1 MAAPVIKFKR
11 GANSSLPALKAGE
24 PAFVTDEFDFYIG
37 LDNDAANNKFFGSHR
52 YWTRETNTAGSAV
65 RIVEG
70 ANNGDNYIEIKAPAT
85 LGGNL
90 TYTLPATNVT
100 SGILQNDG
108 SGNLSWMTSGTLVGP
123 ITISD
128 TTDSTSKD
136 TGALIVEGGVGIEKS
151 LYVGEHVQIIDT
163 TDSTSKDTGALIV
176 EGGVGIE
183 KSLHVGAAVS
193 ITDDLFVKGE
203 SEFIGIV
210 TFRGG
215 TVRLGDSSA
224 DDIVVGGEFASS
236 LVPDDDDTFDLGSAS
251 QQWRHLYL
259 NGSLEADAINNSGV
273 TTTTALKG
281 FSYLQAPHSATTQ
294 NLAVT
299 VAAKSAAHRYNGTG
313 SSNGYKIDGVE
324 SPILHFTPGKTYR
337 FVHDNTG
344 SHPLK
349 FYLDAAKVTN
359 YTTGVSFQNTYT
371 EITISDTTPAVLHY
385 QCTAHGYM
393 GNAIITHSNAVNT
406 PHDATFKGAVS
417 VEGNVD
423 LGNATSDTITPTG
436 RFDADILPATDGA
449 IDLGSSDREFQD
461 LFIDGTAQIDSLVAD
476 TADINGGTVDGVT
489 IGGASAG
496 AGTFTD
502 LTSGNIQVGVT
513 GDNELDTSSGNLTI
527 DSAGGTVTVDD
538 NLTVNGT
545 FTVLGTQSIIN
556 TETLKVEDSLIEV
569 GLVNSGGNLVAPSSD
584 ANIDVGLIF
593 HYYSGSAKKAAVFWD
608 DSVGRIAF
616 GAEVSESTSVLT
628 NSTHATIEAGG
639 MFVKDA
645 AGLSA
650 VISHD
655 GSLRQ
660 LSNITVDGGSF

>member
-52 YWTRETNTAGSAV
+52 YWTRETSTAGSAV

-70 ANNGDNYIEIKAPAT
+70 ANNGDNYIELKAPAT

-90 TYTLPATNVT
+90 TYTLPAANVT

-123 ITISD
+123 ITIS
-128 TTDSTSKD
+128 
-136 TGALIVEGGVGIEKS
+136 
-151 LYVGEHVQIIDT
+151 DT

-259 NGSLEADAINNSGV
+259 DGTLEADAINNSGV

-337 FVHDNTG
+337 FTHDNTG

-359 YTTGVSFQNTYT
+359 YTTGVNFQNTYT

-476 TADINGGTVDGVT
+476 TADINGGTIDGVT

-502 LTSGNIQVGVT
+502 LTGGNIQVGVT

-616 GAEVSESTSVLT
+616 GAEVSENTSVLT

>member
-11 GANSSLPALKAGE
+11 GANSSLPALAAGE
-24 PAFVTDEFDFYIG
+24 PAFVTDEFDFYVG
-37 LDNDAANNKFFGSHR
+37 LDGTSNNNKFFGSHR

-65 RIVEG
+65 RVVEG

-90 TYTLPATNVT
+90 TYTLPATNAT
-100 SGILQNDG
+100 NGILQNDG

-151 LYVGEHVQIIDT
+151 V
-163 TDSTSKDTGALIV
+163 
-176 EGGVGIE
+176 
-183 KSLHVGAAVS
+183 HVGAALSV
-193 ITDDLFVKGE
+193 TDRLFVGGE

-215 TVRLGDSSA
+215 TVRLGDSVT

-236 LVPDDDDTFDLGSAS
+236 LVPDDDDTFDLGSAT

-259 NGSLEADAINNSGV
+259 DGTLEADAINNSGV

-476 TADINGGTVDGVT
+476 TADINGGTIDGVT

-502 LTSGNIQVGVT
+502 LTGGNIRIGVT
-513 GDNELDTSSGNLTI
+513 GDNEIDTSSGGLTI
-527 DSAGGTVTVDD
+527 DSADGTVTVDD

-569 GLVNSGGNLVAPSSD
+569 GLVNSGGSLVAPSSD
-584 ANIDVGLIF
+584 ANIDVGMIF

-616 GAEVSESTSVLT
+616 GADVSESTSVLT
-628 NSTHATIEAGG
+628 NTTHATIEAGG
-639 MFVKDA
+639 VFIKDA

-660 LSNITVDGGSF
+660 LENITVDGGSF

>member
-11 GANSSLPALKAGE
+11 GANSSLPALAAGE
-24 PAFVTDEFDFYIG
+24 PAFVTDEFDFYVG
-37 LDNDAANNKFFGSHR
+37 LDGTSNNNKFFGSHR

-65 RIVEG
+65 RVVEG
-70 ANNGDNYIEIKAPAT
+70 ASNGDNYIELKAPAT

-100 SGILQNDG
+100 NGILQNDG
-108 SGNLSWMTSGTLVGP
+108 SGGLSWMTSGTLVGP

-151 LYVGEHVQIIDT
+151 V
-163 TDSTSKDTGALIV
+163 
-176 EGGVGIE
+176 
-183 KSLHVGAAVS
+183 HVGAALSV
-193 ITDDLFVKGE
+193 TDRLYVGGE

-215 TVRLGDSSA
+215 TIRLGDGDT
-224 DDIVVGGEFASS
+224 DDVVVGGEFASD
-236 LVPDDDDTFDLGSAS
+236 LVPTTDSAHDIGSAS
-251 QQWRHLYL
+251 KEWRNAFFDGTVETDGL
-259 NGSLEADAINNSGV
+259 NVSGV
-273 TTTTALKG
+273 LTTAQLSSPIISG
-281 FSYLQAPHSATTQ
+281 FSRLQAPHGATTTIE
-294 NLAVT
+294 VK
-299 VAAKSAAHRYNGTG
+299 VAAKVSGQHRYYGSG
-313 SSNGYKIDGVE
+313 SSNGYVLDGVQA
-324 SPILHFTPGKTYR
+324 PFLTLTPGRTYR
-337 FVHDNTG
+337 FDVSDASNG
-344 SHPLK
+344 SHPLR
-349 FYLDAAKVTN
+349 FYLDVDKVYQ
-359 YTTGVSFQNTYT
+359 YTTGVTVSGTQGQANAYV
-371 EITISDTTPAVLHY
+371 EIVVSDTTPTVLHY
-385 QCTAHGYM
+385 QCTAHGKM
-393 GNAIITHSNAVNT
+393 GNSIQMNSNVVNT
-406 PHDATFKGAVS
+406 PHDATFEGLLNAK
-417 VEGNVD
+417 GNVD
-423 LGNATSDTITPTG
+423 LGNATSDTITATG
-436 RFDADILPATDGA
+436 RFDSDLLPSTDGA
-449 IDLGSSDREFQD
+449 RDLGSSSNEWQD

-476 TADINGGTVDGVT
+476 TADINAGTIDGTT
-489 IGGASAG
+489 IGGNSAA

-502 LTSGNIQVGVT
+502 LTGGNIQVGVT
-513 GDNELDTSSGNLTI
+513 GDNEIDTSSGGLTL

-569 GLVNSGGNLVAPSSD
+569 GLVNSGGSLVAPSSD
-584 ANIDVGLIF
+584 ANIDVGMIF

-616 GAEVSESTSVLT
+616 GADVSESSSVLT

-639 MFVKDA
+639 VFIKDA

-660 LSNITVDGGSF
+660 LENITVDGGSF

>member
-37 LDNDAANNKFFGSHR
+37 LDNDANNNKFFGSHR

-65 RIVEG
+65 RVVEG
-70 ANNGDNYIEIKAPAT
+70 ASNGDNYIELKAPAT

-90 TYTLPATNVT
+90 TYTLPATNAT
-100 SGILQNDG
+100 NGILQNDG
-108 SGNLSWMTSGTLVGP
+108 SGGLSWMTSGTLVGP

-128 TTDSTSKD
+128 TTDSTTKD
-136 TGALIVEGGVGIEKS
+136 TGALILEGGLGVEKD
-151 LYVGEHVQIIDT
+151 VT
-163 TDSTSKDTGALIV
+163 
-176 EGGVGIE
+176 
-183 KSLHVGAAVS
+183 VGAAVS
-193 ITDDLFVKGE
+193 IGDRLFVKGE

-215 TVRLGDSSA
+215 TVRLGDSVT

-236 LVPDDDDTFDLGSAS
+236 LVPDDDDTFDLGSAT

-259 NGSLEADAINNSGV
+259 DGTLEADAINNSGV

-502 LTSGNIQVGVT
+502 LTGGNIRIGVT
-513 GDNELDTSSGNLTI
+513 GDNEIDTSSGALTL
-527 DSAGGTVTVDD
+527 DSADGTVTVDD

-545 FTVLGTQSIIN
+545 LTVLGSQSIIN

-569 GLVNSGGNLVAPSSD
+569 GLVNSGGSLVAPSSD

-616 GAEVSESTSVLT
+616 GADVSESTSVLT

-639 MFVKDA
+639 LFVKDA

-660 LSNITVDGGSF
+660 LENITVDGGSF

>member
-37 LDNDAANNKFFGSHR
+37 LDNNASNNKFFGSHR
-52 YWTRETNTAGSAV
+52 YWTRETTTAGSAV
-65 RIVEG
+65 RVVEG
-70 ANNGDNYIEIKAPAT
+70 ANNGDNYIELKSPAT

-90 TYTLPATNVT
+90 TYTLPGTNVT
-100 SGILQNDG
+100 NGILQNDG
-108 SGNLSWMTSGTLVGP
+108 SGNLSWMAGGTLVGP

-128 TTDSTSKD
+128 TTDSTTKD

-151 LYVGEHVQIIDT
+151 VT
-163 TDSTSKDTGALIV
+163 
-176 EGGVGIE
+176 
-183 KSLHVGAAVS
+183 VGAAVS
-193 ITDDLFVKGE
+193 IGDRLFVKGE

-215 TVRLGDSSA
+215 TVRLGDSTA

-259 NGSLEADAINNSGV
+259 DGTLEADAINNSGV

-294 NLAVT
+294 NFAVT
-299 VAAKSAAHRYNGTG
+299 VAAKTAAHRYNGSG

-324 SPILHFTPGKTYR
+324 SPILNLTPGKTYR
-337 FVHDNTG
+337 FTLSSSDMS
-344 SHPLK
+344 SHPFR
-349 FYLDAAKVTN
+349 FYLDAGKTHAYTNNVT
-359 YTTGVSFQNTYT
+359 TAATYA
-371 EITISDTTPAVLHY
+371 EITITDTTPAVLHY
-385 QCTAHGYM
+385 QCSAHGYM
-393 GNAIITHSNAVNT
+393 GNALITNSNAVDT
-406 PHDATFKGAVS
+406 PHSASFKSNLS
-417 VEGNVD
+417 VEGNTT
-423 LGNATSDTITPTG
+423 LGNATSDTINAIA
-436 RFDADILPATDGA
+436 RFSSDLIPSTDGA
-449 IDLGSSDREFQD
+449 RDLGSSDNEWQD

-502 LTSGNIQVGVT
+502 LTGGNIQVGVT

-569 GLVNSGGNLVAPSSD
+569 GLVNSGGSLVAPSSD
-584 ANIDVGLIF
+584 ANIDVGMIF

-616 GAEVSESTSVLT
+616 GAEVSESSSVLT

-655 GSLRQ
+655 GSVRQ

>member
-37 LDNDAANNKFFGSHR
+37 LDNDANNNKFFGSHR

-70 ANNGDNYIEIKAPAT
+70 ANNGDNYIELKSPAT

-100 SGILQNDG
+100 NGILQNDG

-123 ITISD
+123 ITIS
-128 TTDSTSKD
+128 
-136 TGALIVEGGVGIEKS
+136 
-151 LYVGEHVQIIDT
+151 DT

-236 LVPDDDDTFDLGSAS
+236 LVPDDDDTFDLGSAT

-259 NGSLEADAINNSGV
+259 DGTLEADAINNSGV

-349 FYLDAAKVTN
+349 FYLDAGKVTN

-502 LTSGNIQVGVT
+502 LTGGNIRIGVT
-513 GDNELDTSSGNLTI
+513 GDNEIDTSSGALTL
-527 DSAGGTVTVDD
+527 DSADGTVTVDD

-545 FTVLGTQSIIN
+545 FTVLGSQSIIN

-569 GLVNSGGNLVAPSSD
+569 GLVNSGGSLVAPSSD

-616 GAEVSESTSVLT
+616 GADVSESTSVLT

-639 MFVKDA
+639 LFVKDA

-660 LSNITVDGGSF
+660 LENITVDGGSF

>member
-1 MAAPVIKFKR
+1 MAAPVLQFKR
-11 GANSSLPALKAGE
+11 GALASLPGLKPGE
-24 PAFVTDEFDFYIG
+24 PAFVSDEFDFYIG
-37 LDNDAANNKFFGSHR
+37 LDTSTSNNKFFGSHR

-65 RIVEG
+65 RVVEG
-70 ANNGDNYIEIKAPAT
+70 ANNGDNYIEIKSPAS
-85 LGGNL
+85 LAGNL
-90 TYTLPATNVT
+90 TYTLPGTNVT
-100 SGILQNDG
+100 NGILQNDG
-108 SGNLSWMTSGTLVGP
+108 SGNLSWMAGGTLVGP

-128 TTDSTSKD
+128 ATDSTSKD

-151 LYVGEHVQIIDT
+151 V
-163 TDSTSKDTGALIV
+163 
-176 EGGVGIE
+176 
-183 KSLHVGAAVS
+183 HVGAALSV
-193 ITDDLFVKGE
+193 TDRLYVGGE

-215 TVRLGDSSA
+215 TIRLGDGDT
-224 DDIVVGGEFASS
+224 DDVVVGGEFASS
-236 LVPDDDDTFDLGSAS
+236 LVPTTDSAHDIGAAAKEWRNAFFDGTV
-251 QQWRHLYL
+251 
-259 NGSLEADAINNSGV
+259 EADGVNVSGIV
-273 TTTTALKG
+273 TASSLSAPVISG
-281 FSYLQAPHSATTQ
+281 FSHLQAPHGSTTT
-294 NLAVT
+294 LVVT
-299 VAAKSAAHRYNGTG
+299 VAAKVSGQHRYHGSG
-313 SSNGYKIDGVE
+313 SSNGYVIDGVQA
-324 SPILHFTPGKTYR
+324 PFLTLTPGRTYR
-337 FVHDNTG
+337 FDVSDASNG
-344 SHPLK
+344 SHPLR
-349 FYLDAAKVTN
+349 FYLDSGKTYQ
-359 YTTGVSFQNTYT
+359 YTTGVTVSGTQGQANAYV
-371 EITISDTTPAVLHY
+371 EIVVSDTTPTVLHY
-385 QCTAHGYM
+385 QCTAHGLM
-393 GNAIITHSNAVNT
+393 GNSIQFNSNVVNT
-406 PHDATFKGAVS
+406 PHAAVF
-417 VEGNVD
+417 EAGLNAKGNVD
-423 LGNATSDTITPTG
+423 LGDATSDTITATG
-436 RFDADILPATDGA
+436 RFDSDLIPSTDGA
-449 IDLGSSDREFQD
+449 RDLGSSDNEWQD

-502 LTSGNIQVGVT
+502 LTGGNIQIGVT
-513 GDNELDTSSGNLTI
+513 GDNEIDTSSGGLTI

-569 GLVNSGGNLVAPSSD
+569 GLVNSGGSLVAPSSD
-584 ANIDVGLIF
+584 ANIDVGMIF

-616 GAEVSESTSVLT
+616 GAEVSESSSVLT

-655 GSLRQ
+655 GTVRQ

>member
-70 ANNGDNYIEIKAPAT
+70 ANNGDNYIELKSPAT

-100 SGILQNDG
+100 NGILQNDG

-123 ITISD
+123 ITIS
-128 TTDSTSKD
+128 
-136 TGALIVEGGVGIEKS
+136 
-151 LYVGEHVQIIDT
+151 DT

-236 LVPDDDDTFDLGSAS
+236 LVPDDDDTFDLGSAT

-259 NGSLEADAINNSGV
+259 DGTLEADAINNSGV

-349 FYLDAAKVTN
+349 FYLDAGKVTN

-502 LTSGNIQVGVT
+502 LTGGNIRIGVT
-513 GDNELDTSSGNLTI
+513 GDNEIDTSSGGLTI
-527 DSAGGTVTVDD
+527 DSADGTVTVDD

-545 FTVLGTQSIIN
+545 FTVLGSQSIIN

-569 GLVNSGGNLVAPSSD
+569 GLVNSGGSLVAPSSD

-616 GAEVSESTSVLT
+616 GADVSESTSVLT

-639 MFVKDA
+639 LFVKDA

-660 LSNITVDGGSF
+660 LENITVDGGSF

>member
-11 GANSSLPALKAGE
+11 GANSSLPALAAGE
-24 PAFVTDEFDFYIG
+24 PAFVTDEFDFYVG
-37 LDNDAANNKFFGSHR
+37 LDGTSNNNKFFGSHR

-65 RIVEG
+65 RVVEG
-70 ANNGDNYIEIKAPAT
+70 ASNGDNYIELKAPAT

-90 TYTLPATNVT
+90 TYTLPATNAT
-100 SGILQNDG
+100 NGILQNDG
-108 SGNLSWMTSGTLVGP
+108 SGGLSWMTSGTLVGP

-128 TTDSTSKD
+128 TTDSTTKD
-136 TGALIVEGGVGIEKS
+136 TGALILEGGLGVEKD
-151 LYVGEHVQIIDT
+151 VT
-163 TDSTSKDTGALIV
+163 
-176 EGGVGIE
+176 
-183 KSLHVGAAVS
+183 VGAAVS
-193 ITDDLFVKGE
+193 IGDRLFVKGE

-215 TVRLGDSSA
+215 TVRLGDSTA

-236 LVPDDDDTFDLGSAS
+236 LVPDDDDTFDLGSAT
-251 QQWRHLYL
+251 QEWRHLFL
-259 NGSLEADAINNSGV
+259 DGTLEADAINNSGV

-281 FSYLQAPHSATTQ
+281 TSYLQAPHSATTQ
-294 NLAVT
+294 NFTVT
-299 VAAKSAAHRYNGTG
+299 VATKDSSHRYNGSG
-313 SSNGYKIDGVE
+313 SSNGYKIDGVFA
-324 SPILHFTPGKTYR
+324 PILHLTPGKTYR
-337 FVHDNTG
+337 FTNDNTG

-349 FYLDAAKVTN
+349 FYLDVDKVYN
-359 YTTGVSFQNTYT
+359 YTTGVSFQNSYT

-385 QCTAHGYM
+385 QCTAHAKM
-393 GNAIITHSNAVNT
+393 GNSIITHSNAVNT
-406 PHDATFKGAVS
+406 PHDATFEGLLNAK
-417 VEGNVD
+417 GNVD
-423 LGNATSDTITPTG
+423 LGNATTDTITATG
-436 RFDADILPATDGA
+436 RFDSDLLPSTDGA
-449 IDLGSSDREFQD
+449 RDLGSSDNEWQD

-476 TADINGGTVDGVT
+476 TADINGGTIDGVT

-502 LTSGNIQVGVT
+502 LTGGNIQVGVT
-513 GDNELDTSSGNLTI
+513 GDNEIDTSSGGLTL

-545 FTVLGTQSIIN
+545 FTVLGSQSIIN

-569 GLVNSGGNLVAPSSD
+569 GLVNSGGSLVAPSSD

-616 GAEVSESTSVLT
+616 GADVSESTSVLT
-628 NSTHATIEAGG
+628 NTTHATIEAGG
-639 MFVKDA
+639 VFIKDA

-660 LSNITVDGGSF
+660 LENITVDGGSF

>member
-11 GANSSLPALKAGE
+11 GANSSLPALAAGE
-24 PAFVTDEFDFYIG
+24 PAFVTDEFDFYVG
-37 LDNDAANNKFFGSHR
+37 LDGTSNNNKFFGSHR

-65 RIVEG
+65 RVVEG

-90 TYTLPATNVT
+90 TYTLPATNAT
-100 SGILQNDG
+100 NGILQNDG

-151 LYVGEHVQIIDT
+151 V
-163 TDSTSKDTGALIV
+163 
-176 EGGVGIE
+176 
-183 KSLHVGAAVS
+183 HVGAALSV
-193 ITDDLFVKGE
+193 TDRLFVGGE

-215 TVRLGDSSA
+215 TVRLGDSVT

-236 LVPDDDDTFDLGSAS
+236 LVPDDDDTFDLGSAT

-259 NGSLEADAINNSGV
+259 DGTLEADAINNSGV

-294 NLAVT
+294 NFT
-299 VAAKSAAHRYNGTG
+299 VSVAGKTAAHRYNGTG

-324 SPILHFTPGKTYR
+324 APILHLTPGKTYR
-337 FVHDNTG
+337 FTNDNTG

-349 FYLDAAKVTN
+349 FYLDVDKVYN
-359 YTTGVSFQNTYT
+359 YTTGVSFQNSYT

-476 TADINGGTVDGVT
+476 TADINGGTIDGVT

-502 LTSGNIQVGVT
+502 LTGGNIRIGVT
-513 GDNELDTSSGNLTI
+513 GDNEIDTSSGALTL
-527 DSAGGTVTVDD
+527 DSADGTVTVDD
-538 NLTVNGT
+538 NLTVNGIL
-545 FTVLGTQSIIN
+545 TVLGSQSIIN

-569 GLVNSGGNLVAPSSD
+569 GLVNSGGSLVAPSSD

-616 GAEVSESTSVLT
+616 GADVSESTSVLT
-628 NSTHATIEAGG
+628 NTTHATIEAGG
-639 MFVKDA
+639 VFIKDA

-660 LSNITVDGGSF
+660 LENITVDGGSF

>member
-37 LDNDAANNKFFGSHR
+37 LDNDANNNKFFGSHR

-70 ANNGDNYIEIKAPAT
+70 ANNGDNYIELKAPAT

-123 ITISD
+123 ITIS
-128 TTDSTSKD
+128 
-136 TGALIVEGGVGIEKS
+136 
-151 LYVGEHVQIIDT
+151 DT

-259 NGSLEADAINNSGV
+259 DGTLEADAINNSGV

-385 QCTAHGYM
+385 QCTAHAYM

-423 LGNATSDTITPTG
+423 LGNATSDTITATG
-436 RFDADILPATDGA
+436 RFDSDLVPSTDGA
-449 IDLGSSDREFQD
+449 RDLGTSDNEWQD

>member
-52 YWTRETNTAGSAV
+52 YWTRETSTAGSAV

-70 ANNGDNYIEIKAPAT
+70 ANNGDNYIELKAPAT

-90 TYTLPATNVT
+90 TYTLPAANVT

-151 LYVGEHVQIIDT
+151 L
-163 TDSTSKDTGALIV
+163 
-176 EGGVGIE
+176 
-183 KSLHVGAAVS
+183 HVGAAVS

-203 SEFIGIV
+203 SEFVGVV

-259 NGSLEADAINNSGV
+259 DGTLEADAINNSGV

-359 YTTGVSFQNTYT
+359 YTTGVNFQNTYT

-417 VEGNVD
+417 IEGNVD

-449 IDLGSSDREFQD
+449 VDLGSSTLEFQD
-461 LFIDGTAQIDSLVAD
+461 LHLDGTANIDSLVAD
-476 TADINGGTVDGVT
+476 TADINGGTIDGVT

-502 LTSGNIQVGVT
+502 LTGGNIQVGVT

-584 ANIDVGLIF
+584 ANIDVGMIF

-628 NSTHATIEAGG
+628 NSTHATLEAAGL
-639 MFVKDA
+639 FVKDA
-645 AGLSA
+645 AGLSE
-650 VISHD
+650 VIGHD

-660 LSNITVDGGSF
+660 LTNITIDAGSF

>member
-37 LDNDAANNKFFGSHR
+37 LDNDANNNKFFGSHR

-70 ANNGDNYIEIKAPAT
+70 ANNGDNYIELKSPAT

-100 SGILQNDG
+100 NGILQNDG

-123 ITISD
+123 ITIS
-128 TTDSTSKD
+128 
-136 TGALIVEGGVGIEKS
+136 
-151 LYVGEHVQIIDT
+151 DT

-236 LVPDDDDTFDLGSAS
+236 LVPDDDDTFDLGSAT

-259 NGSLEADAINNSGV
+259 DGTLEADAINNSGV

-502 LTSGNIQVGVT
+502 LTGGNIRIGVT
-513 GDNELDTSSGNLTI
+513 GDNEIDTSSGGLTI
-527 DSAGGTVTVDD
+527 DSADGTVTVDD

-569 GLVNSGGNLVAPSSD
+569 GLVNSGGSLVAPSSD

-616 GAEVSESTSVLT
+616 GADVSESTSVLT

-639 MFVKDA
+639 LFVKDA

-660 LSNITVDGGSF
+660 LENITVDGGSF

>member
-151 LYVGEHVQIIDT
+151 L
-163 TDSTSKDTGALIV
+163 
-176 EGGVGIE
+176 
-183 KSLHVGAAVS
+183 HVGAAVS

-236 LVPDDDDTFDLGSAS
+236 LVPDDDDTFDLGSAT

-259 NGSLEADAINNSGV
+259 DGTLEADAINNSGV

-324 SPILHFTPGKTYR
+324 SPILHLTPGKTYR

-385 QCTAHGYM
+385 QCTAHAYM

-476 TADINGGTVDGVT
+476 TADINGGTIDGVT

-502 LTSGNIQVGVT
+502 LTGGNIQVGVT

>member
-37 LDNDAANNKFFGSHR
+37 LDNDANNNKFFGSHR

-65 RIVEG
+65 RVVEG
-70 ANNGDNYIEIKAPAT
+70 ANNGDNYIELKSPAT

-100 SGILQNDG
+100 NGILQNDG

-123 ITISD
+123 ITIS
-128 TTDSTSKD
+128 
-136 TGALIVEGGVGIEKS
+136 
-151 LYVGEHVQIIDT
+151 DT

-236 LVPDDDDTFDLGSAS
+236 LVPDDDDTFDLGSAT

-259 NGSLEADAINNSGV
+259 DGTLEADAINNSGV

-502 LTSGNIQVGVT
+502 LTGGNIRIGVT
-513 GDNELDTSSGNLTI
+513 GDNEIDTSSGGLTI
-527 DSAGGTVTVDD
+527 DSADGTVTVDD

-569 GLVNSGGNLVAPSSD
+569 GLVNSGGSLVAPSSD
-584 ANIDVGLIF
+584 ANIDVGMIF

-616 GAEVSESTSVLT
+616 GADVSESTSVLT
-628 NSTHATIEAGG
+628 NTTHATIEAGG
-639 MFVKDA
+639 VFIKDA

-660 LSNITVDGGSF
+660 LENITVDGGSF

>member
-52 YWTRETNTAGSAV
+52 YWTRETSTAGSAV

-70 ANNGDNYIEIKAPAT
+70 ANNGDNYIELKAPAT

-90 TYTLPATNVT
+90 TYTLPAANVT

-123 ITISD
+123 ITIS
-128 TTDSTSKD
+128 
-136 TGALIVEGGVGIEKS
+136 
-151 LYVGEHVQIIDT
+151 DT

-259 NGSLEADAINNSGV
+259 DGTLEADAINNSGV

-476 TADINGGTVDGVT
+476 TADINGGTIDGVT

-496 AGTFTD
+496 TGTFTD
-502 LTSGNIQVGVT
+502 LTGGNIQVGVT

-616 GAEVSESTSVLT
+616 GAEVSENTSVLT

>member
-70 ANNGDNYIEIKAPAT
+70 ANNGDNYIELKAPAT

-90 TYTLPATNVT
+90 TYTLPAANVT

-151 LYVGEHVQIIDT
+151 V
-163 TDSTSKDTGALIV
+163 
-176 EGGVGIE
+176 
-183 KSLHVGAAVS
+183 HVGAALSV
-193 ITDDLFVKGE
+193 TDRLFVGGE

-259 NGSLEADAINNSGV
+259 DGTLEADAINNSGV

-299 VAAKSAAHRYNGTG
+299 VATKSAAHRYNGAG

-349 FYLDAAKVTN
+349 FYLDVDKTYA

-371 EITISDTTPAVLHY
+371 EITISDSTPAVLHY
-385 QCTAHGYM
+385 QCTAHAKM

-502 LTSGNIQVGVT
+502 LTGGNIQVGVT

-616 GAEVSESTSVLT
+616 GAEVSENTSVLT

>member
-70 ANNGDNYIEIKAPAT
+70 ANNGDNYIELKAPAT

-90 TYTLPATNVT
+90 TYTLPAANVT

-123 ITISD
+123 ITIS
-128 TTDSTSKD
+128 
-136 TGALIVEGGVGIEKS
+136 
-151 LYVGEHVQIIDT
+151 DT

-259 NGSLEADAINNSGV
+259 DGTLEADAINNSGV

-294 NLAVT
+294 NLTVS

-349 FYLDAAKVTN
+349 FYLDVDKTYA

>member
-37 LDNDAANNKFFGSHR
+37 LDNDANNNKFFGSHR

-65 RIVEG
+65 RVVEG
-70 ANNGDNYIEIKAPAT
+70 ANNGDNYIELKAPAT

-90 TYTLPATNVT
+90 TYTLPATNAT
-100 SGILQNDG
+100 NGILQNDG
-108 SGNLSWMTSGTLVGP
+108 SGGLSWMTSGTLVGP

-151 LYVGEHVQIIDT
+151 V
-163 TDSTSKDTGALIV
+163 
-176 EGGVGIE
+176 
-183 KSLHVGAAVS
+183 HVGAALSV
-193 ITDDLFVKGE
+193 TDRLFVGGE

-215 TVRLGDSSA
+215 TVRLGDSVT

-236 LVPDDDDTFDLGSAS
+236 LVPDDDDTFDLGSAT

-259 NGSLEADAINNSGV
+259 DGTLEADAINNSGV

-294 NLAVT
+294 NFAVT

-349 FYLDAAKVTN
+349 FYLDAAKVYN

-502 LTSGNIQVGVT
+502 LTGGNIRIGVT
-513 GDNELDTSSGNLTI
+513 GDNEIDTSSGALTL
-527 DSAGGTVTVDD
+527 DSADGTVTVDD

-545 FTVLGTQSIIN
+545 LTVLGSQSIIN

-569 GLVNSGGNLVAPSSD
+569 GLVNSGGSLVAPSSD

-616 GAEVSESTSVLT
+616 GADVSESTSVLT
-628 NSTHATIEAGG
+628 NTTHATIEAGG
-639 MFVKDA
+639 VFIKDA

-660 LSNITVDGGSF
+660 LENITVDGGSF

>member
-37 LDNDAANNKFFGSHR
+37 LDNDANNNKFFGSHR

-65 RIVEG
+65 RVVEG
-70 ANNGDNYIEIKAPAT
+70 ANNGDNYIELKSPAT

-100 SGILQNDG
+100 NGILQNDG

-123 ITISD
+123 ITIS
-128 TTDSTSKD
+128 
-136 TGALIVEGGVGIEKS
+136 
-151 LYVGEHVQIIDT
+151 DT

-236 LVPDDDDTFDLGSAS
+236 LVPDDDDTFDLGSAT

-259 NGSLEADAINNSGV
+259 DGTLEADAINNSGV

-502 LTSGNIQVGVT
+502 LTGGNIRIGVT
-513 GDNELDTSSGNLTI
+513 GDNEIDTSSGALTL
-527 DSAGGTVTVDD
+527 DSADGTVTVDD

-545 FTVLGTQSIIN
+545 LTVLGSQSIIN

-569 GLVNSGGNLVAPSSD
+569 GLVNSGGSLVAPSSD

-616 GAEVSESTSVLT
+616 GADVSESTSVLT
-628 NSTHATIEAGG
+628 NTTHATIEAGG
-639 MFVKDA
+639 VFIKDA

-660 LSNITVDGGSF
+660 LENITVDGGSF

>member
-37 LDNDAANNKFFGSHR
+37 LDNNSSNNKFFGSHR

-70 ANNGDNYIEIKAPAT
+70 ANNGDNYIELKAPAT

-90 TYTLPATNVT
+90 TYTLPAANVT

-123 ITISD
+123 ITIS
-128 TTDSTSKD
+128 
-136 TGALIVEGGVGIEKS
+136 
-151 LYVGEHVQIIDT
+151 DT

-259 NGSLEADAINNSGV
+259 DGTLEADAINNSGV

-294 NLAVT
+294 NFAVS
-299 VAAKSAAHRYNGTG
+299 VAAKSAAHRYNGSG

-349 FYLDAAKVTN
+349 FYLDVDKTYA

-371 EITISDTTPAVLHY
+371 EIAISDTTPAVLHY
-385 QCTAHGYM
+385 QCTAHAYM
-393 GNAIITHSNAVNT
+393 GNAVITHSNAVNT

-616 GAEVSESTSVLT
+616 GAEVSENTSVLT

>member
-70 ANNGDNYIEIKAPAT
+70 ANNGDNYIELKAPAT

-90 TYTLPATNVT
+90 TYTLPAANVT

-123 ITISD
+123 ITIS
-128 TTDSTSKD
+128 
-136 TGALIVEGGVGIEKS
+136 
-151 LYVGEHVQIIDT
+151 DT

-259 NGSLEADAINNSGV
+259 DGTLEADAINNSGV

-359 YTTGVSFQNTYT
+359 YTTGVNFQNTYT

-417 VEGNVD
+417 IEGNVD

-449 IDLGSSDREFQD
+449 VDLGSSTLEFQD
-461 LFIDGTAQIDSLVAD
+461 LHLDGTANIDSLVAD
-476 TADINGGTVDGVT
+476 TADINGGTIDGVT

-496 AGTFTD
+496 TGTFTD
-502 LTSGNIQVGVT
+502 LTGGNIQVGVT

-628 NSTHATIEAGG
+628 NSTHATLEAAGL
-639 MFVKDA
+639 FVKDA
-645 AGLSA
+645 AGLSE
-650 VISHD
+650 VIGHD

-660 LSNITVDGGSF
+660 LTNITIDAGSF

>member
-52 YWTRETNTAGSAV
+52 YWTRETSTAGSAV

-70 ANNGDNYIEIKAPAT
+70 ANNGDNYIELKAPAT

-90 TYTLPATNVT
+90 TYTLPAANVT

-123 ITISD
+123 ITIS
-128 TTDSTSKD
+128 
-136 TGALIVEGGVGIEKS
+136 
-151 LYVGEHVQIIDT
+151 DT

-259 NGSLEADAINNSGV
+259 DGTLEADAINNSGV

-476 TADINGGTVDGVT
+476 TADINGGTIDGVT

-502 LTSGNIQVGVT
+502 LTGGNIQVGVT

-616 GAEVSESTSVLT
+616 GAEVSENTSVLT

>member
-37 LDNDAANNKFFGSHR
+37 LDNNASNNKFFGSHR
-52 YWTRETNTAGSAV
+52 YWTRETATAGSAV
-65 RIVEG
+65 RVVEG
-70 ANNGDNYIEIKAPAT
+70 ANNGDNYIEFKAPAT

-90 TYTLPATNVT
+90 TYTFPATNAT

-108 SGNLSWMTSGTLVGP
+108 SGNLSWMTTGTLVGP
-123 ITISD
+123 LTISD
-128 TTDSTSKD
+128 TTDSTTKD
-136 TGALIVEGGVGIEKS
+136 TGAFIIDGGLGVEKS
-151 LYVGEHVQIIDT
+151 VT
-163 TDSTSKDTGALIV
+163 
-176 EGGVGIE
+176 
-183 KSLHVGAAVS
+183 VGAAVS
-193 ITDDLFVKGE
+193 IGDRLFVKGE

-215 TVRLGDSSA
+215 TIRLGDGDT
-224 DDIVVGGEFASS
+224 DDVVVGGEFASDLIPTTDS
-236 LVPDDDDTFDLGSAS
+236 AHDIGAAAKEWRNAFFDGTVETDG
-251 QQWRHLYL
+251 L
-259 NGSLEADAINNSGV
+259 NVSGV
-273 TTTTALKG
+273 LTTAQLASPVISG
-281 FSYLQAPHSATTQ
+281 FNRLQAPHGGTTTIEVKVATKVSGQ
-294 NLAVT
+294 
-299 VAAKSAAHRYNGTG
+299 HRYHGSG
-313 SSNGYKIDGVE
+313 SSLGYVLDDVQ
-324 SPILHFTPGKTYR
+324 SPFLTLTPGRTYR
-337 FVHDNTG
+337 FDTSDSSNSG
-344 SHPLK
+344 HPFR
-349 FYLDAAKVTN
+349 FYLDVDKTYA
-359 YTTGVSFQNTYT
+359 YTTGVTVAGTAGNSGSYT
-371 EITISDTTPAVLHY
+371 EITISDTTPDVLHY
-385 QCTAHGYM
+385 QCSAHGKM
-393 GNAIITHSNAVNT
+393 GNAVTTNSNTVNT
-406 PHDATFKGAVS
+406 PHDAVFEGLLNAK
-417 VEGNVD
+417 GNVD
-423 LGNATSDTITPTG
+423 LGDSSSDTITATG
-436 RFDADILPATDGA
+436 RFDSDLLPSTDGA
-449 IDLGSSDREFQD
+449 RDLGSSDREWQD
-461 LFIDGTAQIDSLVAD
+461 LFIDGTAQIDALVAD

-502 LTSGNIQVGVT
+502 LTGGNIQVGVT
-513 GDNELDTSSGNLTI
+513 GDNEIDTSSGGLTL

-569 GLVNSGGNLVAPSSD
+569 GLVNSGGSLVAPSSD
-584 ANIDVGLIF
+584 ANIDVGLLF

-616 GAEVSESTSVLT
+616 GADVSESSSVLT

-639 MFVKDA
+639 LFVKDA

-660 LSNITVDGGSF
+660 LENITVDGGSF

>member
-11 GANSSLPALKAGE
+11 GANSSLPALAAGE
-24 PAFVTDEFDFYIG
+24 PAFVTDEFDFYVG
-37 LDNDAANNKFFGSHR
+37 LDGTSGNNKFFGSHR
-52 YWTRETNTAGSAV
+52 YWTRETNAAGSAV
-65 RIVEG
+65 RVVEG
-70 ANNGDNYIEIKAPAT
+70 ASNGDNYIEFKSPAT
-85 LGGNL
+85 LAANL
-90 TYTLPATNVT
+90 TYTFPNANAT

-128 TTDSTSKD
+128 TTDSTTKD
-136 TGALIVEGGVGIEKS
+136 TGALILEGGLGVEKD
-151 LYVGEHVQIIDT
+151 VT
-163 TDSTSKDTGALIV
+163 
-176 EGGVGIE
+176 
-183 KSLHVGAAVS
+183 VGAAVS
-193 ITDDLFVKGE
+193 IGDRLFVKGE

-215 TVRLGDSSA
+215 TIRLGDGDT
-224 DDIVVGGEFASS
+224 DDVVVGGEFASN
-236 LVPDDDDTFDLGSAS
+236 LVPTTDSAYDIGAAAKEWRNAFFDGTV
-251 QQWRHLYL
+251 
-259 NGSLEADAINNSGV
+259 EADGV
-273 TTTTALKG
+273 NVAGIITATSLSTPIVSG
-281 FSYLQAPHSATTQ
+281 FSHLQAPHGTTTT
-294 NLAVT
+294 LVVT
-299 VAAKSAAHRYNGTG
+299 VAAKVSGEHRYHGSG
-313 SSNGYKIDGVE
+313 SSNGYVIDGVQA
-324 SPILHFTPGKTYR
+324 PFLTLTPGRTYR
-337 FVHDNTG
+337 FDVSHSSNG
-344 SHPLK
+344 SHPLR
-349 FYLDAAKVTN
+349 FYLDSGKTYQ
-359 YTTGVSFQNTYT
+359 YTTGVTVSGTQGNANAYV
-371 EITISDTTPAVLHY
+371 EIVVSDTTPTVLHY
-385 QCTAHGYM
+385 QCTAHALM
-393 GNAIITHSNAVNT
+393 GNSIQFNSNVVNT
-406 PHDATFKGAVS
+406 PHAAVF
-417 VEGNVD
+417 EAGLNAKGNVD
-423 LGNATSDTITPTG
+423 LGDATSDTITATG
-436 RFDADILPATDGA
+436 RFDSDLIPSTDGA
-449 IDLGSSDREFQD
+449 RDLGSSDNEWQD

-502 LTSGNIQVGVT
+502 LTGGNIQVGVT
-513 GDNELDTSSGNLTI
+513 GDNEIDTSSGGLTL

-569 GLVNSGGNLVAPSSD
+569 GLVNSGGSLVAPSSD
-584 ANIDVGLIF
+584 ANIDVGMIF

-616 GAEVSESTSVLT
+616 GADVSESSSVLT

-639 MFVKDA
+639 VFIKDA

-660 LSNITVDGGSF
+660 LENITVDGGSF

>member
-70 ANNGDNYIEIKAPAT
+70 ANNGDNYIELKAPAT

-123 ITISD
+123 ITIS
-128 TTDSTSKD
+128 
-136 TGALIVEGGVGIEKS
+136 
-151 LYVGEHVQIIDT
+151 DT

-259 NGSLEADAINNSGV
+259 DGTLEADAINNSGV

-294 NLAVT
+294 NFAVT
-299 VAAKSAAHRYNGTG
+299 VAAKSAAHRYNGAG

-337 FVHDNTG
+337 FTHDNTG

-385 QCTAHGYM
+385 QCTAHAYM
-393 GNAIITHSNAVNT
+393 GNAVITHSNAVNT

-502 LTSGNIQVGVT
+502 LTGGNIQVGVT

-584 ANIDVGLIF
+584 ANIDVGMIF

-616 GAEVSESTSVLT
+616 GAEVSENTSVLT
-628 NSTHATIEAGG
+628 NSTHATLEAAGL
-639 MFVKDA
+639 FVKDA
-645 AGLSA
+645 AGLSE
-650 VISHD
+650 VIGHD

-660 LSNITVDGGSF
+660 LTNITIDAGSF

>member
-52 YWTRETNTAGSAV
+52 YWTRETSTAGSAV

-70 ANNGDNYIEIKAPAT
+70 ANNGDNYIELKAPAT

-90 TYTLPATNVT
+90 TYTLPAANVT

-123 ITISD
+123 ITIS
-128 TTDSTSKD
+128 
-136 TGALIVEGGVGIEKS
+136 
-151 LYVGEHVQIIDT
+151 DT

-259 NGSLEADAINNSGV
+259 DGTLEADAINNSGV

-359 YTTGVSFQNTYT
+359 YTTGVNFQNTYT

-417 VEGNVD
+417 IEGNVD

-476 TADINGGTVDGVT
+476 TADINGGTIDGVT

-502 LTSGNIQVGVT
+502 LTGGNIQVGVT

>member
-37 LDNDAANNKFFGSHR
+37 LDNDANNNKFFGSHR

-70 ANNGDNYIEIKAPAT
+70 ANNGDNYIELKSPAT

-90 TYTLPATNVT
+90 TYTLPAANVT

-151 LYVGEHVQIIDT
+151 V
-163 TDSTSKDTGALIV
+163 
-176 EGGVGIE
+176 
-183 KSLHVGAAVS
+183 HVGAALSV
-193 ITDDLFVKGE
+193 TDRLYVGGE

-215 TVRLGDSSA
+215 TVRLGDSTA

-259 NGSLEADAINNSGV
+259 DGTLEADAINNSGV

-294 NLAVT
+294 NFTVS

-337 FVHDNTG
+337 FTHDNTG

-385 QCTAHGYM
+385 QCTAHAYM
-393 GNAIITHSNAVNT
+393 GNAVITHSNAVNT

-584 ANIDVGLIF
+584 ANIDVGMIF

>member
-52 YWTRETNTAGSAV
+52 YWTRETSTAGSAV

-70 ANNGDNYIEIKAPAT
+70 ANNGDNYIELKAPAT

-90 TYTLPATNVT
+90 TYTLPAANVT

-123 ITISD
+123 ITIS
-128 TTDSTSKD
+128 
-136 TGALIVEGGVGIEKS
+136 
-151 LYVGEHVQIIDT
+151 DT

-215 TVRLGDSSA
+215 TVRLGDSAA

-259 NGSLEADAINNSGV
+259 DGTLEADAINNSGV

-359 YTTGVSFQNTYT
+359 YTTGVNFQNTYT

-476 TADINGGTVDGVT
+476 TADINGGTIDGVT

-502 LTSGNIQVGVT
+502 LTGGNIQVGVT

-584 ANIDVGLIF
+584 ANIDVGIIF

>member
-24 PAFVTDEFDFYIG
+24 PAFVTDEFDFYVG
-37 LDNDAANNKFFGSHR
+37 LDGTSGNNKFFGSHR

-65 RIVEG
+65 RVVEG
-70 ANNGDNYIEIKAPAT
+70 ASNGDNYIELKAPAT

-90 TYTLPATNVT
+90 TYTLPATNAT
-100 SGILQNDG
+100 NGILQNDG
-108 SGNLSWMTSGTLVGP
+108 SGNLSWMTGGTLVGP

-151 LYVGEHVQIIDT
+151 V
-163 TDSTSKDTGALIV
+163 
-176 EGGVGIE
+176 
-183 KSLHVGAAVS
+183 HVGAALSV
-193 ITDDLFVKGE
+193 TDRLFVGGE

-215 TVRLGDSSA
+215 TVRLGDSVT

-236 LVPDDDDTFDLGSAS
+236 LVPDDDDTFDLGSAT

-259 NGSLEADAINNSGV
+259 DGTLEADAINNSGV
-273 TTTTALKG
+273 TTTTSLKG

-294 NLAVT
+294 NFTVS
-299 VAAKSAAHRYNGTG
+299 VAAKSAAHRYNGSG

-324 SPILHFTPGKTYR
+324 APILHLTPGKTYR
-337 FVHDNTG
+337 FTNDNTG

-349 FYLDAAKVTN
+349 FYLDVDKVYN
-359 YTTGVSFQNTYT
+359 YTNGVSFQNTYT

-385 QCTAHGYM
+385 QCTAHAKM

-406 PHDATFKGAVS
+406 PHSATFKSTIS
-417 VEGNVD
+417 VEGNTT
-423 LGNATSDTITPTG
+423 LGNATSDTINAIA
-436 RFDADILPATDGA
+436 RFSSDLIPSSDGNRN
-449 IDLGSSDREFQD
+449 IGSSTLEWNN
-461 LFIDGTAQIDSLVAD
+461 LFLDGTAQIDSLVAD
-476 TADINGGTVDGVT
+476 TADINGGTIDGTT
-489 IGGASAG
+489 IGGNSAA

-502 LTSGNIQVGVT
+502 LTGGNIQIGVT
-513 GDNELDTSSGNLTI
+513 GDNEIDTSSGGLTI

-545 FTVLGTQSIIN
+545 FTVLGSQSIIN

-569 GLVNSGGNLVAPSSD
+569 GLVNSGGSLVAPSSD

-616 GAEVSESTSVLT
+616 GADVSESTSVLT
-628 NSTHATIEAGG
+628 NTTHATIEAGG
-639 MFVKDA
+639 VFIKDA

-660 LSNITVDGGSF
+660 LENITVDGGSF

>member
-70 ANNGDNYIEIKAPAT
+70 ANNGDNYIELKAPAT

-90 TYTLPATNVT
+90 TYTLPAANVT

-123 ITISD
+123 ITIS
-128 TTDSTSKD
+128 
-136 TGALIVEGGVGIEKS
+136 
-151 LYVGEHVQIIDT
+151 DT

-215 TVRLGDSSA
+215 TVRLGDAST

-259 NGSLEADAINNSGV
+259 DGTLEADAINNSGV

-294 NLAVT
+294 NFTVS
-299 VAAKSAAHRYNGTG
+299 VAAKSAAHRYNGSG

-385 QCTAHGYM
+385 QCTAHAYM
-393 GNAIITHSNAVNT
+393 GNAVITHSNAVNT

>member
-52 YWTRETNTAGSAV
+52 YWTRETSTAGSAV

-70 ANNGDNYIEIKAPAT
+70 ANNGDNYIELKAPAT

-90 TYTLPATNVT
+90 TYTLPAANVT

-123 ITISD
+123 ITIS
-128 TTDSTSKD
+128 
-136 TGALIVEGGVGIEKS
+136 
-151 LYVGEHVQIIDT
+151 DT

-259 NGSLEADAINNSGV
+259 DGTLEADAINNSGV

-294 NLAVT
+294 NFAVT

-476 TADINGGTVDGVT
+476 TADINGGTIDGVT

-502 LTSGNIQVGVT
+502 LTGGNIQVGVT

-616 GAEVSESTSVLT
+616 GAEVSENTSVLT

>member
-24 PAFVTDEFDFYIG
+24 PAFVTDEFDFYVG
-37 LDNDAANNKFFGSHR
+37 LDGTSGNNKFFGSHR

-65 RIVEG
+65 RVVEG
-70 ANNGDNYIEIKAPAT
+70 ASNGDNYIELKAPAT

-90 TYTLPATNVT
+90 TYTLPATNAT
-100 SGILQNDG
+100 NGILQNDG

-151 LYVGEHVQIIDT
+151 V
-163 TDSTSKDTGALIV
+163 
-176 EGGVGIE
+176 
-183 KSLHVGAAVS
+183 HVGAALSV
-193 ITDDLFVKGE
+193 TDRLFVGGE

-215 TVRLGDSSA
+215 TVRLGDSVT

-236 LVPDDDDTFDLGSAS
+236 LVPDDDDTFDLGSAT

-259 NGSLEADAINNSGV
+259 DGTLEADAINNSGV

-324 SPILHFTPGKTYR
+324 APILHFTPGKTYR

-502 LTSGNIQVGVT
+502 LTGGNIRIGVT
-513 GDNELDTSSGNLTI
+513 GDNEIDTSSGALTL
-527 DSAGGTVTVDD
+527 DSADGTVTVDD

-545 FTVLGTQSIIN
+545 LTVLGSQSIIN

-569 GLVNSGGNLVAPSSD
+569 GLVNSGGSLVAPSSD

-616 GAEVSESTSVLT
+616 GADVSESTSVLT
-628 NSTHATIEAGG
+628 NTTHATIEAGG
-639 MFVKDA
+639 VFIKDA

-660 LSNITVDGGSF
+660 LENITVDGGSF